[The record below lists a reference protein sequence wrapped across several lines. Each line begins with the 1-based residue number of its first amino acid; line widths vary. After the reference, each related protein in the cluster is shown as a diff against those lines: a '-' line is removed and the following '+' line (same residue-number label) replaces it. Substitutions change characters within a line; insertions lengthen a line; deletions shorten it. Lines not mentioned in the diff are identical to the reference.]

1 MIQIKVK
8 ENKVVDMIDSQNAH
22 ENYVIINGDADI
34 SVGDDIRF
42 FNNDYM
48 RLSVEEAI
56 EAGVLETP
64 KENYKTVWRD
74 GEYKN
79 IPDFSRVLLYDI
91 KTKALL
97 QLREG
102 ELPDWNSVTDK
113 EYKNESDIFV
123 DGEWVINEEAEQKEK
138 SERLKAEIRE
148 LELKQL
154 RSFKAIMSEATE
166 EDEKIYNEIE
176 AEIQAKREE
185 IRGLENER

>member
-8 ENKVVDMIDSQNAH
+8 ENKVVDMIDSQNVH

-42 FNNDYM
+42 FNNDHM

-56 EAGVLETP
+56 EARVLETP

-91 KTKALL
+91 KTKALV

-102 ELPDWNSVTDK
+102 ESPDWNSVTDK

-138 SERLKAEIRE
+138 SERLKAEILE
-148 LELKQL
+148 LEMKQL
-154 RSFKAIMSEATE
+154 RSLKAIMSNATE

-185 IRGLENER
+185 IRGLENGN

>member
-8 ENKVVDMIDSQNAH
+8 ENKVVDMIDSQNVH

-185 IRGLENER
+185 IRGLEDGN

>member
-8 ENKVVDMIDSQNAH
+8 ENKVVDMIDSQNVH

-138 SERLKAEIRE
+138 SERLNAEIRE

-154 RSFKAIMSEATE
+154 RSLKAIMGEATE
-166 EDEKIYNEIE
+166 EDEEIYNEIE

-185 IRGLENER
+185 MRGLEDER

>member
-138 SERLKAEIRE
+138 AEQLKAEIRE

-154 RSFKAIMSEATE
+154 RSFKAIMSNATE
-166 EDEKIYNEIE
+166 EDERIYNEIE
-176 AEIQAKREE
+176 AKIQAKREE
-185 IRGLENER
+185 IRGLEDER

>member
-8 ENKVVDMIDSQNAH
+8 ENKVVDMIDSQNVH

-42 FNNDYM
+42 FNNDHM

-56 EAGVLETP
+56 EARVLETP

-91 KTKALL
+91 KTKALV

-102 ELPDWNSVTDK
+102 ESPDWNSVTDK

-148 LELKQL
+148 LEMKQL
-154 RSFKAIMSEATE
+154 RSLKAIMSNATE

-185 IRGLENER
+185 IRGLEDER